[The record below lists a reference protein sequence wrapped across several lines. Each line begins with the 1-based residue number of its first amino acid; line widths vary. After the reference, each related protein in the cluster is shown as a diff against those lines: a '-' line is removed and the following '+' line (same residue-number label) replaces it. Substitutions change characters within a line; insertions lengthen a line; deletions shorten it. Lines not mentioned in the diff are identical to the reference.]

1 MKNISIPKGMRGF
14 ILPLSFLGKLRLCTW
29 QILFLL
35 FFISLQAQAQQSD
48 LLTLNMK
55 NVTLKQFVEAVQT
68 QSGYSFLYKDNQLK
82 TNQRITVSVNKQS
95 INVALEQAFKGKGIS
110 WKIQGK
116 QILLFPAKEEQS
128 VNTKKSRTIK
138 GNVTTTTGA
147 SIPGASV
154 KLANATTGVITDI
167 DGFYMITVPD
177 SQSELEFRFM
187 GYEPRNIKV
196 GNQTTI
202 NVSLEEATSSL
213 EEVVVVAYGAQKK
226 VTMTGSVASVNIGS
240 LKTPVANLS
249 NALQGK
255 VAGII
260 SVQSSGEPGY
270 DNSTFTIRGI
280 GTFTG
285 NTSPLV
291 IVDGVQRD
299 DVNST
304 YGGAYNNI
312 DPEDI
317 VSISLLKDASAT
329 AVYGAKGA
337 NGVMIITTKRGSVGK
352 PKISIKAETGFTNFT
367 KVPEMLS
374 GVDYMMLYN
383 ESRRNS
389 GLSEVYS
396 REQILKTESGLDPY
410 LYPNVDWIDKIY
422 KNVSSVSNVNLNI
435 SGGSDLVRYY
445 LSASFYNQG
454 GQYNV
459 KKENGYDPNLNY
471 KRYDFRSNVD
481 VNITKTTLLQMNLSA
496 IMTDSR
502 YPGIASN
509 KLWYEAFSTSPVA
522 FPVRY
527 PDGRWA
533 GPPANAGSNPMN
545 EVQNSG
551 YTDTF
556 RPALQSV
563 FTVNQKL
570 DFITKGLS
578 AYARFSFDSY
588 SEFNN
593 KRTGGVDLWYT
604 NQRDGNGE
612 LVFGKPIKE
621 GSDELY
627 YEHSDTGERVI
638 YTEAN
643 ISYDRTFGHHN
654 VNGMVLYN
662 MRNRMIATAGSA
674 IASIPYRNQAIA
686 ARFGYGYK
694 ERYLAEVNGSYTGS
708 ENFAPGHRFGFF
720 PAASVGWVISNE
732 PFFKNMT
739 RTVDLLKLRAS
750 YGIVGNDNIGGTGD
764 RFAYFTQFG
773 SGNSYGFGPN
783 GNLVYGIRETLL
795 GSDKLTWEKSYKTNI
810 GLEMMLWGKLNL
822 TLDYYWE
829 RRKDILIQRSSL
841 PSMAG
846 FDASIYANMGEMDNK
861 GVDANLEYQ
870 TRIGNKV
877 GLRLFGNLTY
887 SKNKIVFRDEPAMQY
902 AYQKSEGTRYGE
914 FYGYIAEGYFQSE
927 EEIKKSPRQMRELA
941 PGDIKYKDL
950 NDDGVIDANDQCYL
964 GKSWFPSWSYGMGFN
979 INYHNFD
986 LALFFQGVS
995 DVSIMANGGSIDT
1008 GNGDWGASGVGI
1020 VPFTGMGLN
1029 PSNVITK
1036 ALDRWTADNPRAD
1049 AWYPRM
1055 TANATTNDN
1064 NYVNSTHW
1072 LKDGSY
1078 LRLKQASLGYTLENK
1093 KLMDKGIEYLYFY
1106 LSGQNLLTF
1115 SKFKLWDPELGSN
1128 GAKYPL
1134 SRMVTLGMR
1143 VSF

>member
-1 MKNISIPKGMRGF
+1 M
-14 ILPLSFLGKLRLCTW
+14 
-29 QILFLL
+29 
-35 FFISLQAQAQQSD
+35 
-48 LLTLNMK
+48 
-55 NVTLKQFVEAVQT
+55 LKQ
-68 QSGYSFLYKDNQLK
+68 L
-82 TNQRITVSVNKQS
+82 
-95 INVALEQAFKGKGIS
+95 
-110 WKIQGK
+110 
-116 QILLFPAKEEQS
+116 
-128 VNTKKSRTIK
+128 
-138 GNVTTTTGA
+138 
-147 SIPGASV
+147 
-154 KLANATTGVITDI
+154 
-167 DGFYMITVPD
+167 
-177 SQSELEFRFM
+177 
-187 GYEPRNIKV
+187 
-196 GNQTTI
+196 
-202 NVSLEEATSSL
+202 
-213 EEVVVVAYGAQKK
+213 
-226 VTMTGSVASVNIGS
+226 
-240 LKTPVANLS
+240 
-249 NALQGK
+249 
-255 VAGII
+255 
-260 SVQSSGEPGY
+260 GE
-270 DNSTFTIRGI
+270 S
-280 GTFTG
+280 
-285 NTSPLV
+285 
-291 IVDGVQRD
+291 
-299 DVNST
+299 
-304 YGGAYNNI
+304 
-312 DPEDI
+312 
-317 VSISLLKDASAT
+317 
-329 AVYGAKGA
+329 
-337 NGVMIITTKRGSVGK
+337 
-352 PKISIKAETGFTNFT
+352 
-367 KVPEMLS
+367 
-374 GVDYMMLYN
+374 
-383 ESRRNS
+383 
-389 GLSEVYS
+389 
-396 REQILKTESGLDPY
+396 
-410 LYPNVDWIDKIY
+410 
-422 KNVSSVSNVNLNI
+422 
-435 SGGSDLVRYY
+435 
-445 LSASFYNQG
+445 
-454 GQYNV
+454 
-459 KKENGYDPNLNY
+459 YDPNYQY
-471 KRYDFRSNVD
+471 KRFNYRSNVD
-481 VNITKTTLLQMNLSA
+481 IDITKSTLLKVNIGGHVGAKREPR
-496 IMTDSR
+496 TDELWRKVLWSTPFSS
-502 YPGIASN
+502 PGIVDGKLISN
-509 KLWYEAFSTSPVA
+509 IYSN
-522 FPVRY
+522 RY
-527 PDGRWA
+527 ISIGERSCPLDYYY
-533 GPPANAGSNPMN
+533 NY
-545 EVQNSG
+545 G
-551 YTDTF
+551 YNVDTDNVLNLDL
-556 RPALQSV
+556 ALE
-563 FTVNQKL
+563 QKL
-570 DFITKGLS
+570 DFITPGLS
-578 AYARFSFDSY
+578 MNIKGAYNTNYNVKASRTPSGADSMCTPIYLGSIETPGMDFWDPRFDRTIVYQTDGVSGLHEQMSYGEQVGRGRNWYGEFSLNYSRSFGDHDVSALFLY
-588 SEFNN
+588 NQSKKYYPETKIDGKVFYMDIPTAYVGYVGRMTYAYK
-593 KRTGGVDLWYT
+593 KRYMVDL
-604 NQRDGNGE
+604 NAG
-612 LVFGKPIKE
+612 
-621 GSDELY
+621 
-627 YEHSDTGERVI
+627 
-638 YTEAN
+638 
-643 ISYDRTFGHHN
+643 
-654 VNGMVLYN
+654 YN
-662 MRNRMIATAGSA
+662 
-674 IASIPYRNQAIA
+674 
-686 ARFGYGYK
+686 
-694 ERYLAEVNGSYTGS
+694 GS
-708 ENFAPGHRFGFF
+708 ENFAPDKRFGFF
-720 PAASVGWVISNE
+720 PAVSAGWILSEEKFMKKQKVID
-732 PFFKNMT
+732 F
-739 RTVDLLKLRAS
+739 LKLRAS

-887 SKNKIVFRDEPAMQY
+887 SKNKIVFRDEPAMRY